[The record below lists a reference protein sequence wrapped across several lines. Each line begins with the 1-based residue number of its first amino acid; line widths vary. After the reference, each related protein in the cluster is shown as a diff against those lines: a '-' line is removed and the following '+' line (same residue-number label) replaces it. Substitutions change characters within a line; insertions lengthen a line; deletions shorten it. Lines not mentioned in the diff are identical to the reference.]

1 MPLVTVDSTNTL
13 KRYEFTGTALPT
25 EWNILEQGSGQTVS
39 VASSIMTIAA
49 GTTSSAQT
57 IVRCT
62 QRIRVKTYIRFIM
75 QLSQRIANQNIF
87 LELINEAGTTFAQ
100 YDFNGTTATSVQ
112 CRTGNQGTNNT
123 ATAAT
128 VPTTANYATFD
139 IYADTNDVVFSSVA
153 ANSNAVKSGI
163 VTFDRNI
170 LDPNEDYFVQIRVLN
185 GATAPA
191 SNTNVNIDAVVLQD
205 LTGVKVDI
213 IRGDGTAALA
223 NTQPVNVLAMPTTTV
238 TGTVSV
244 NALPAGTNTIGGVFS
259 ANNVF
264 WNDSVTAQA
273 ASATFTGTSRDVAVA
288 AGTVHRYSA
297 FNAVAFADQAGTLR
311 IEMSNDNTTWR
322 RATPDTSVAANSPV
336 TLSVP
341 VCTRH
346 YRVVYVNGG
355 VAQTVFMLNSSFTAA

>member
-25 EWNILEQGSGQTVS
+25 EWNILELGSGQTVT
-39 VASSIMTIAA
+39 VAGSIMTIAA
-49 GTTSSAQT
+49 GTVAGAQT

-112 CRTGNQGTNNT
+112 CRTGNQGTNNAPT
-123 ATAAT
+123 AVTI
-128 VPTTANYATFD
+128 PTTASYAVHD

-153 ANSNAVKSGI
+153 SNSNAVKSGI
-163 VTFDRNI
+163 ASFDRNI
-170 LDPNEDYFVQIRVLN
+170 LDPNEDYFVQIRVRN

-213 IRGDGTAALA
+213 IRGDGTAALT
-223 NTQPVNVLAMPTTTV
+223 NTTPVNVLAMPTTTV
-238 TGTVSV
+238 TGTVTA
-244 NALPAGTNTIGGVFS
+244 NAVS
-259 ANNVF
+259 HSNVF
-264 WNDSVTAQA
+264 YNDSTTALA
-273 ASATFTGTSRDVAVA
+273 ISATFTGTSRDVAVA

-322 RATPDTSVAANSPV
+322 RATPDTAVAANSPG

-341 VCTRH
+341 VCTRR